1 MYNLCRERYR
11 DINARIMD
19 EWDSYDSH
27 KVTCEEFLKN
37 VAGKTT
43 LARLLSGGEFDQA
56 IAPTREF
63 TTVQYPRNSKIV
75 ICDLPGYGS
84 VSQPV
89 EKFIELT
96 FTIYD
101 GFIFVCRDKL
111 DDDDHQVLKNL
122 PRSKRLNVVRCVSDS
137 DSVEDLDALLG
148 ATFEDFAL
156 YRKDQ
161 IFLVDSRHQDLYGFP
176 QLVSHLDNG
185 ANFKR
190 ASPSF
195 RAVGT
200 THGEEPPANQSALTL
215 SEGSNN
221 DVTADDD
228 DFTEIK
234 SSFESGGAK
243 YAVEQS
249 QLRLGRWKSAMVN
262 IGIIG
267 NSGVGKSSF
276 INAVRG
282 LVSPDEQGWANVNEE
297 TKIPTP
303 YEYPLSPNVKL
314 WDMPGMGTKNFTQEN
329 YLEKVNFDKYDIFII
344 VCAVRITGNDLWL
357 ARAICSR
364 GKKFIFVC
372 AKVGQDIENERK
384 VYTQSSRLNFREDI
398 VLKKIRAEWQ
408 KDLAEFGKCRVFL
421 IDNFEPHSYDFGDL
435 EMEIINITPSEKQE
449 AVTMS
454 MPTMTE
460 GVIQQKVRELQ
471 KRIWLTAIPAAFADA
486 VAIPNISASLNEKY
500 LMKEAEF
507 YREQFGLTD
516 EALAKNA
523 GKIGVTKENFVKMA
537 NLRTTAFKYT
547 GKIVPLLKTL
557 GIFKKVSMSKTS
569 IVLWLFTTLVHC
581 GVSYTLA
588 VNFLRKVLEMTAEDA
603 RKVNKEMTK
612 PRR

>member
-1 MYNLCRERYR
+1 MAEAP
-11 DINARIMD
+11 DWHQD
-19 EWDSYDSH
+19 VPP
-27 KVTCEEFLKN
+27 VTLA
-37 VAGKTT
+37 VLGRVSVGKTT
-43 LARLLSGGEFDQA
+43 LVRLLSGGEFDPA
-56 IAPTREF
+56 IAPTREL
-63 TTVQYPRNSKIV
+63 TVEQYSRNSKIV

-89 EKFIELT
+89 EMFIEQD

-137 DSVEDLDALLG
+137 DSDKDLDSLLG

-195 RAVGT
+195 RVVGT
-200 THGEEPPANQSALTL
+200 KNGEEPPANQSALTL
-215 SEGSNN
+215 CEGSNN

-228 DFTEIK
+228 DFTDIK

-262 IGIIG
+262 IGITG

-282 LVSPDEQGWANVNEE
+282 LVSPDEQGWAKVNVVEE

-303 YEYPLSPNVKL
+303 YEYPMSPNVKL
-314 WDMPGMGTKNFTQEN
+314 WDMPGIGTKNFTREN

-344 VCAVRITGNDLWL
+344 VCAVRFTGNDLWL
-357 ARAICSR
+357 ARDICSR
-364 GKKFIFVC
+364 GKKFIFVR

-384 VYTQSSRLNFREDI
+384 VYTQISRLNFREDI
-398 VLKKIRAEWQ
+398 VLKKIRADCQ
-408 KDLAEFGKCRVFL
+408 KNLAEFGKCRVFL
-421 IDNFEPHSYDFGDL
+421 IDNFEPHSFDFGEL
-435 EMEIINITPSEKQE
+435 AMEIINITPSEKQE

-471 KRIWLTAIPAAFADA
+471 KRIWLTAIPAALADA
-486 VAIPNISASLNEKY
+486 VSIPNISASLNEKC
-500 LMKEAEF
+500 LLKEAEF

-523 GKIGVTKENFVKMA
+523 VKIGVTKENFVQMA
-537 NLRTTAFKYT
+537 KLRTTAFKYT
-547 GKIVPLLKTL
+547 GNIVPLLKTL
-557 GIFKKVSMSKTS
+557 GIFKKVSMSKAS
-569 IVLWLFTTLVHC
+569 IVLWLTTTLVNC

-588 VNFLRKVLEMTAEDA
+588 VSFLRKVLEMTAEDA
-603 RKVNKEMTK
+603 RRVNNEMTK